1 MHMARPELLAPAG
14 NPERFETAVRYGAD
28 AVYMGL
34 PAFSLRNLADNFA
47 LDTLPQTVEYAH
59 ERGVKVYVTVNSF
72 VRDAELEE
80 LKSTLAALRD
90 SGADAL
96 IVNDPAVVR
105 LSRRIAPALP
115 LHLSTQANTLNSE
128 AASFW
133 FDQGVTR
140 IVLAREL
147 TLDEIRLIRSRI
159 PKELELEMFV
169 HGAMCV
175 SYSGRCLLSNY
186 IDGRDSNRGECVQ
199 PCRWKYEVGI
209 PAGNSGI
216 IEYPSSVSSADT
228 FPTRGKAVYSAK
240 FREFGKNGEWFTVED
255 DGRGSYILNSRDMCL
270 APYLK
275 EIEEAGVSCIK
286 IEGRMKS
293 ILYVATATNAYRM
306 ALDGAPIETVMR
318 ELMRLSHRPY
328 TTGFAFR
335 ESEKCRGGTY
345 GKERSLNIL
354 YGENPGELM
363 EYDTGGYTQEARIA
377 AVVLGYDKERGEA
390 LIEQRN
396 NFKAGESLNIL
407 APSDVSRSFTVVSIR
422 TEEGESRSSAPHPKE
437 RLVISCPETVAPGDI
452 LRLITED

>member
-1 MHMARPELLAPAG
+1 MSKPELLAPAG
-14 NPERFETAVRYGAD
+14 NMERFKTAVRYGAD

-34 PAFSLRNLADNFA
+34 QAFSLRNLADNFS
-47 LDTLPQTVEYAH
+47 LNSLPETIEYAH
-59 ERGVKVYVTVNSF
+59 ERNVKVYVTVNSF
-72 VRDAELEE
+72 IRDDDIDE
-80 LKSTLAALRD
+80 LKNTVAQLRE

-96 IVNDPAVVR
+96 IVNDPAVIRICRR
-105 LSRRIAPALP
+105 LAPELA

-128 AASFW
+128 AARFW
-133 FDQGVTR
+133 YEQGISR

-199 PCRWKYEVGI
+199 PCRWNYEVKNG
-209 PAGNSGI
+209 
-216 IEYPSSVSSADT
+216 
-228 FPTRGKAVYSAK
+228 RVYSAEV
-240 FREFGKNGEWFTVED
+240 REHGKNGEYFTIED
-255 DGRGSYILNSRDMCL
+255 DGKGSFILNSRDMCM

-275 EIEEAGVSCIK
+275 QIEEAGVSCIK

-306 ALDGAPIETVMR
+306 ALDGAPVELVMK

-345 GKERSLNIL
+345 GNKSSLNIL
-354 YGENPGELM
+354 YGERPDELM
-363 EYDTGGYTQEARIA
+363 EYQTGGYTQDSRIMATVLSYDEGAKA
-377 AVVLGYDKERGEA
+377 ALV
-390 LIEQRN
+390 EQRN
-396 NFKAGESLNIL
+396 NFKVGDSLNIL
-407 APSDVSRSFTVVSIR
+407 APSDVARSFNVTWIKN
-422 TEEGESRSSAPHPKE
+422 EDGESVPSAPHPKE
-437 RLVISCPETVAPGDI
+437 RLIIGCPEPVMPGDI
-452 LRLITED
+452 LREM

>member
-1 MHMARPELLAPAG
+1 MSKLELLAPAG
-14 NPERFETAVRYGAD
+14 NTERFLTAVRYGAD
-28 AVYMGL
+28 AVYLGL
-34 PAFSLRNLADNFA
+34 NAFSLRNLADNFS
-47 LDTLPQTVEYAH
+47 LETLPDTVSYAH

-72 VRDAELEE
+72 IRDDDIPELEATLE
-80 LKSTLAALRD
+80 GLKG

-96 IVNDPAVVR
+96 IVNDPAVIS
-105 LSRRIAPALP
+105 LSRRIAPKLP

-128 AASFW
+128 AAKFW
-133 FDQGVTR
+133 YDQGVSR

-147 TLDEIRLIRSRI
+147 TLSEISRLRSRI
-159 PKELELEMFV
+159 PDELELEMFV

-199 PCRWKYEVGI
+199 PCRWKYE
-209 PAGNSGI
+209 
-216 IEYPSSVSSADT
+216 
-228 FPTRGKAVYSAK
+228 
-240 FREFGKNGEWFTVED
+240 FREAGKNGEWFSLEED
-255 DGRGSYILNSRDMCL
+255 KSGSYILNSRDMCL
-270 APYLK
+270 APYLN
-275 EIEEAGVSCIK
+275 EIEDAGVSCIK

-306 ALDGAPIETVMR
+306 ALDGAPIETVMT
-318 ELMRLSHRPY
+318 ELQRLSHRPY

-363 EYDTGGYTQEARIA
+363 EYRTGGYTQEAQIS
-377 AVVLGYDKERGEA
+377 AVVLDYDEAKREA

-396 NFKAGESLNIL
+396 NFKLGESLNIL
-407 APSDVSRSFTVVSIR
+407 APGDVSRSFNVTAIR
-422 TEEGESRSSAPHPKE
+422 NEEGERRDSAPHPKE
-437 RLVISCPETVAPGDI
+437 RLVIACPEPVKPGDI
-452 LRLITED
+452 LRKLTNAN

>member
-1 MHMARPELLAPAG
+1 MSKLELLAPAG
-14 NPERFETAVRYGAD
+14 NTERFLTAVRYGAD
-28 AVYMGL
+28 AVYLGL
-34 PAFSLRNLADNFA
+34 NAFSLRNLADNFS
-47 LDTLPQTVEYAH
+47 LETLPDTVSYAH

-72 VRDAELEE
+72 IRDDDIPELEATLE
-80 LKSTLAALRD
+80 GLKR

-96 IVNDPAVVR
+96 IVNDPAVIS
-105 LSRRIAPALP
+105 LSRRIAPKLP

-128 AASFW
+128 AAKFW
-133 FDQGVTR
+133 YDQGVSR

-147 TLDEIRLIRSRI
+147 TLSEISRLRSRI
-159 PKELELEMFV
+159 PDELELEMFV

-199 PCRWKYEVGI
+199 PCRWKYE
-209 PAGNSGI
+209 
-216 IEYPSSVSSADT
+216 
-228 FPTRGKAVYSAK
+228 
-240 FREFGKNGEWFTVED
+240 FREAGKNGEWFSLEED
-255 DGRGSYILNSRDMCL
+255 KSGSYILNSRDMCL

-275 EIEEAGVSCIK
+275 EIEDAGVSCIK

-306 ALDGAPIETVMR
+306 ALDGAPIETVMT
-318 ELMRLSHRPY
+318 ELQRLSHRPY

-363 EYDTGGYTQEARIA
+363 EYRTGGYTQEAKIS
-377 AVVLGYDKERGEA
+377 AVVLDYDEAKREA

-396 NFKAGESLNIL
+396 NFKPGESLNIL
-407 APSDVSRSFTVVSIR
+407 APGDVSRSFSVTAIR
-422 TEEGESRSSAPHPKE
+422 NEEGELRDSAPHPKE
-437 RLVISCPETVAPGDI
+437 RLWISCPEPVAPGDI
-452 LRLITED
+452 LRQLY

>member
-1 MHMARPELLAPAG
+1 MKRMNKLELLAPAG
-14 NPERFETAVRYGAD
+14 NIERFETAVRYGAD
-28 AVYMGL
+28 AVYLGL
-34 PAFSLRNLADNFA
+34 PAFSLRNLADNFSIV
-47 LDTLPQTVEYAH
+47 TLPQRVAYAH
-59 ERGVKVYVTVNSF
+59 ERNVKVYVTVNSF
-72 VRDAELEE
+72 IRDADIEE
-80 LKSTLAALRD
+80 LKNTLAQLRD

-96 IVNDPAVVR
+96 IVNDPAVIR
-105 LSRRIAPALP
+105 LSRRIAPEMP

-133 FDQGVTR
+133 FDQGVSR

-147 TLDEIRLIRSRI
+147 TLDEIALIRSRI

-199 PCRWKYEVGI
+199 PCRWNYEVENNRVLT
-209 PAGNSGI
+209 AN
-216 IEYPSSVSSADT
+216 
-228 FPTRGKAVYSAK
+228 
-240 FREFGKNGEWFTVED
+240 FREHGKNGEYFTIED
-255 DGRGSYILNSRDMCL
+255 DGRGSFILNSRDMCL

-275 EIEEAGVSCIK
+275 EIEQAGVCCLK

-363 EYDTGGYTQEARIA
+363 EYNTGGYTQEARIA
-377 AVVLGYDKERGEA
+377 AVVLGYDKEHGEA

-407 APSDVSRSFTVVSIR
+407 APSDVSRSFIVASIR
-422 TEEGESRSSAPHPKE
+422 TEEGESRDSAPHPME
-437 RLVISCPETVAPGDI
+437 RLVISCPEPVAPGDI

>member
-1 MHMARPELLAPAG
+1 MSKLELLAPAG
-14 NPERFETAVRYGAD
+14 NTERFLTAVRYGAD
-28 AVYMGL
+28 AVYLGL
-34 PAFSLRNLADNFA
+34 NAFSLRNLADNFS
-47 LDTLPQTVEYAH
+47 LETLPDTVSYAH

-72 VRDAELEE
+72 IRDDDIPELEATLE
-80 LKSTLAALRD
+80 GLKR

-96 IVNDPAVVR
+96 IVNDPAVIS
-105 LSRRIAPALP
+105 LSRRIAPKLP

-128 AASFW
+128 AAKFW
-133 FDQGVTR
+133 YDQGVSR

-147 TLDEIRLIRSRI
+147 TLSEISRLRSRI
-159 PKELELEMFV
+159 PDELELEMFV

-199 PCRWKYEVGI
+199 PCRWKYE
-209 PAGNSGI
+209 
-216 IEYPSSVSSADT
+216 
-228 FPTRGKAVYSAK
+228 
-240 FREFGKNGEWFTVED
+240 FREAGKNGEWFSLEED
-255 DGRGSYILNSRDMCL
+255 KAGSYILNSRDMCL

-275 EIEEAGVSCIK
+275 EIEDAGVSCIK

-293 ILYVATATNAYRM
+293 ILYVATAANAYRM
-306 ALDGAPIETVMR
+306 ALDGAPIETVMT
-318 ELMRLSHRPY
+318 ELQRLSHRPY

-363 EYDTGGYTQEARIA
+363 EYRTGGYTQEAKIS
-377 AVVLGYDKERGEA
+377 AVVLDYDEAKREA

-396 NFKAGESLNIL
+396 NFKPGESLNIL
-407 APSDVSRSFTVVSIR
+407 APGDVSRSFNVTAIR
-422 TEEGESRSSAPHPKE
+422 NEEGELRDSAPHPKE
-437 RLVISCPETVAPGDI
+437 RLWISCPEPVAPGDI
-452 LRLITED
+452 LRQLY

>member
-1 MHMARPELLAPAG
+1 MAKLELLSPAG
-14 NPERFETAVRYGAD
+14 SPERFLTAVRYGAD
-28 AVYMGL
+28 AVYLGL
-34 PAFSLRNLADNFA
+34 PAFSLRNLADNFDP
-47 LDTLPQTVEYAH
+47 DTLPGYVDFAH

-72 VRDAELEE
+72 IRDGELEE
-80 LKSTLAALRD
+80 LKNTLSLLRD

-96 IVNDPAVVR
+96 IVNDPAVIR
-105 LSRRIAPALP
+105 LSRRIAPYMP

-133 FDQGVTR
+133 YDQGVSR

-147 TLDEIRLIRSRI
+147 TLDEISLLRSRI

-199 PCRWKYEVGI
+199 PCRWNYEVRD
-209 PAGNSGI
+209 NK
-216 IEYPSSVSSADT
+216 VFSAEI
-228 FPTRGKAVYSAK
+228 
-240 FREFGKNGEWFTVED
+240 REKGKNGEWFTVED
-255 DGRGSYILNSRDMCL
+255 DGKGSYILNSRDMCL
-270 APYLK
+270 APFLK

-306 ALDGAPIETVMR
+306 AIDGAPIETVMA
-318 ELMRLSHRPY
+318 ELQKLSHRPY

-345 GKERSLNIL
+345 GNDRRLNIL
-354 YGENPGELM
+354 YGENPAELM
-363 EYDTGGYTQEARIA
+363 EYSSGAYVSESRIL
-377 AVVLGYDKERGEA
+377 AVVTGYDEETQTA
-390 LIEQRN
+390 EIEQRN
-396 NFKAGESLNIL
+396 RFSVGDTVNIL
-407 APSDVSRSFTVVSIR
+407 APSDVSRSFTVTSIVN
-422 TEEGESRSSAPHPKE
+422 EAGESVDSAPHPQEKL
-437 RLVISCPETVAPGDI
+437 RISCPERVFPGDI
-452 LRLITED
+452 LRS

>member
-1 MHMARPELLAPAG
+1 MSKLELLAPAG
-14 NPERFETAVRYGAD
+14 NIERFRTAIRFGAD

-34 PAFSLRNLADNFA
+34 PAFSLRNLADNFSIE
-47 LDTLPQTVEYAH
+47 TLPGTIGHAH

-72 VRDAELEE
+72 IRDADLGE
-80 LKSTLAALRD
+80 LKNTLCALRE
-90 SGADAL
+90 AAPDAL
-96 IVNDPAVVR
+96 IVNDPAVIR
-105 LSRRIAPALP
+105 LARRLAPELP

-128 AASFW
+128 AAAFW
-133 FDQGVTR
+133 FDQGISR

-199 PCRWKYEVGI
+199 PCRWNYELKENRVLT
-209 PAGNSGI
+209 A
-216 IEYPSSVSSADT
+216 E
-228 FPTRGKAVYSAK
+228 
-240 FREFGKNGEWFTVED
+240 FREHGRNGEYFTVED
-255 DGRGSYILNSRDMCL
+255 DGKGSFILNSRDMCL
-270 APYLK
+270 APYLR

-306 ALDGAPIETVMR
+306 ALDGAPVETVMR

-328 TTGFAFR
+328 TTGFTFR

-345 GKERSLNIL
+345 GKSFNAM
-354 YGENPGELM
+354 YGENPAELM
-363 EYDTGGYTQEARIA
+363 EYRTGGYTQQAKIA
-377 AVVLGYDKERGEA
+377 AVVLGYDSAKAEA

-407 APSDVSRSFTVVSIR
+407 APGDVSRSFTVTGIR
-422 TEEGESRSSAPHPKE
+422 TEEGEERASAPHPAE
-437 RLVISCPETVAPGDI
+437 RLVIHCPEPVAPGDI
-452 LRLITED
+452 LRKIAAEG

>member
-1 MHMARPELLAPAG
+1 MPKLELLAPAG
-14 NPERFETAVRYGAD
+14 SRERFDTAVRYGAD
-28 AVYMGL
+28 AVYLGL
-34 PAFSLRNLADNFA
+34 PAFSLRNLADNFSPE
-47 LDTLPQTVEYAH
+47 TLPGTIAFAH

-72 VRDAELEE
+72 IRDADLKELET
-80 LKSTLAALRD
+80 TLAQLKE

-96 IVNDPAVVR
+96 IVNDPAVIR
-105 LSRRIAPALP
+105 LSKRIAPDLP

-133 FDQGVTR
+133 YDQGVSR

-159 PKELELEMFV
+159 PKDLELEMFV

-199 PCRWKYEVGI
+199 PCRWKYELEDNKVLT
-209 PAGNSGI
+209 AN
-216 IEYPSSVSSADT
+216 
-228 FPTRGKAVYSAK
+228 
-240 FREFGKNGEWFTVED
+240 FREFGKNGEYFTIED
-255 DGRGSYILNSRDMCL
+255 DGRGSFILNSRDMCL

-293 ILYVATATNAYRM
+293 ILYVATAVNAYRM

-335 ESEKCRGGTY
+335 ESERCRGGTY
-345 GKERSLNIL
+345 GREKSLNLL
-354 YGENPGELM
+354 YGENPQELM
-363 EYDTGGYTQEARIA
+363 EYSAGGYISESRIL
-377 AVVLGYDKERGEA
+377 AVVLDYDAETRTA
-390 LIEQRN
+390 LISQRN
-396 NFKAGESLNIL
+396 RFSVGDAVNIL
-407 APSDVSRSFTVVSIR
+407 APSDVNRSFTVTSIVN
-422 TEEGESRSSAPHPKE
+422 EAGESVDSAPHPQE
-437 RLVISCPETVAPGDI
+437 TLRISCPEPVSKGDI
-452 LRLITED
+452 LRS

>member
-1 MHMARPELLAPAG
+1 MSKLELLAPAG
-14 NPERFETAVRYGAD
+14 NTERFLTAVRYGAD
-28 AVYMGL
+28 AVYLGL
-34 PAFSLRNLADNFA
+34 NAFSLRNLADNFS
-47 LDTLPQTVEYAH
+47 LETLPDTVSYAH

-72 VRDAELEE
+72 IRDDDIPELEATLE
-80 LKSTLAALRD
+80 GLKR

-96 IVNDPAVVR
+96 IVNDPAVIS
-105 LSRRIAPALP
+105 LSRRIAPKLP

-128 AASFW
+128 AAKFW
-133 FDQGVTR
+133 YDQGVSR

-147 TLDEIRLIRSRI
+147 TLSEISRLRSRI
-159 PKELELEMFV
+159 PDELELEMFV

-199 PCRWKYEVGI
+199 PCRWKYE
-209 PAGNSGI
+209 
-216 IEYPSSVSSADT
+216 
-228 FPTRGKAVYSAK
+228 
-240 FREFGKNGEWFTVED
+240 FREAGKNGEWFSLEED
-255 DGRGSYILNSRDMCL
+255 KAGSYILNSRDMCL

-275 EIEEAGVSCIK
+275 EIEDAGVSCIK

-306 ALDGAPIETVMR
+306 ALDGAPIETVMT
-318 ELMRLSHRPY
+318 ELQRLSHRPY

-363 EYDTGGYTQEARIA
+363 EYRTGGYTQEAKIS
-377 AVVLGYDKERGEA
+377 AVVLDYDEAKREA

-396 NFKAGESLNIL
+396 NFKPGESLNIL
-407 APSDVSRSFTVVSIR
+407 APGDVSRSFNVTAIR
-422 TEEGESRSSAPHPKE
+422 NEEGELRDSAPHPKE
-437 RLVISCPETVAPGDI
+437 RLWISCPEPVAPGDI
-452 LRLITED
+452 LRQLY

>member
-1 MHMARPELLAPAG
+1 MSKLELLAPAG
-14 NPERFETAVRYGAD
+14 NMERFMTAVRYGAD

-34 PAFSLRNLADNFA
+34 PAFSLRNLADNFSME
-47 LDTLPQTVEYAH
+47 TLPETLEYAH
-59 ERGVKVYVTVNSF
+59 SRGVKVYITVNSF
-72 VRDAELEE
+72 IRDGELDE
-80 LKSTLAALRD
+80 LKNTLSALRE
-90 SGADAL
+90 AKPDAL
-96 IVNDPAVVR
+96 IVNDPAVIR
-105 LSRRIAPALP
+105 LSKRLAPELP

-133 FDQGVTR
+133 FDHGVSR

-147 TLDEIRLIRSRI
+147 KLDEIALLRSRI

-199 PCRWKYEVGI
+199 PCRWNYEVENNRVLT
-209 PAGNSGI
+209 AN
-216 IEYPSSVSSADT
+216 
-228 FPTRGKAVYSAK
+228 
-240 FREFGKNGEWFTVED
+240 FREHGKNGEYFTIED
-255 DGRGSYILNSRDMCL
+255 DGKGSFILNSRDMCL
-270 APYLK
+270 APYLR

-306 ALDGAPIETVMR
+306 ALDGAPIETVMQ

-335 ESEKCRGGTY
+335 DSEKCRGGTY
-345 GKERSLNIL
+345 GKERSLNIM
-354 YGENPGELM
+354 YGDNPQELM
-363 EYDTGGYTQEARIA
+363 EYHTGGYTQEARIS
-377 AVVLGYDKERGEA
+377 AVVLGYDEEKREA

-396 NFKAGESLNIL
+396 NFKLGESLNIL
-407 APSDVSRSFTVVSIR
+407 APGDVSRGFTVTAIR
-422 TEEGESRSSAPHPKE
+422 NEEGGSVSAAPHPKE
-437 RLVISCPETVAPGDI
+437 RLWISCPEKVTPGDI
-452 LRLITED
+452 IRQLY

>member
-1 MHMARPELLAPAG
+1 MMAKLELLAPAG
-14 NPERFETAVRYGAD
+14 NPERFYTAIRYGAD

-47 LDTLPQTVEYAH
+47 LETLPETVNYAH
-59 ERGVKVYVTVNSF
+59 ERGVRVYVTVNSF
-72 VRDAELEE
+72 IRDGDLEE
-80 LKSTLAALRD
+80 LKNTLSALRD

-96 IVNDPAVVR
+96 IVNDPAVIR
-105 LSRRIAPALP
+105 LSKKLAPDMP

-128 AASFW
+128 AAAFW
-133 FDQGVTR
+133 YDQGISR

-147 TLDEIRLIRSRI
+147 TLREIRLIRSRI
-159 PKELELEMFV
+159 PDKLELEMFV

-199 PCRWKYEVGI
+199 PCRWNYELEG
-209 PAGNSGI
+209 G
-216 IEYPSSVSSADT
+216 SVYRAN
-228 FPTRGKAVYSAK
+228 FRERGKK
-240 FREFGKNGEWFTVED
+240 GEWFTVEED
-255 DGRGSYILNSRDMCL
+255 EKGSYLLNSRDMCL
-270 APYLK
+270 APYLR

-293 ILYVATATNAYRM
+293 ILYVATAVNAYRM
-306 ALDGAPIETVMR
+306 ALDGAPAELVMR

-345 GKERSLNIL
+345 GRERSLNVL

-363 EYDTGGYTQEARIA
+363 EYDTGGYTQEAQIS
-377 AVVLGYDKERGEA
+377 AVVLEYDAGRGEA

-396 NFKAGESLNIL
+396 NFKVGDTLGIL
-407 APSDVSRSFTVVSIR
+407 APSDVARSFTV
-422 TEEGESRSSAPHPKE
+422 TEIENEAGESVLSAPHPKE
-437 RLVISCPETVAPGDI
+437 RLRIACPEKVSAGDI
-452 LRLITED
+452 LRKDV

>member
-1 MHMARPELLAPAG
+1 MKLELLAPAG
-14 NPERFETAVRYGAD
+14 NRERFDTAIRYGAD

-34 PAFSLRNLADNFA
+34 PAFSLRNLADNFEA
-47 LDTLPQTVEYAH
+47 ETLPETIAYAH
-59 ERGVKVYVTVNSF
+59 GHGVKVYITINSF
-72 VRDAELEE
+72 IRDGELEE
-80 LKSTLAALRD
+80 LKSTLGALRE

-96 IVNDPAVVR
+96 IVNDPAVIR
-105 LSRRIAPALP
+105 LSRRIAPDMP

-133 FDQGVTR
+133 YDQGVSR

-147 TLDEIRLIRSRI
+147 TLDEIKLIRSRI

-175 SYSGRCLLSNY
+175 SFSGRCLLSNY

-199 PCRWKYEVGI
+199 PCRWNYELEG
-209 PAGNSGI
+209 G
-216 IEYPSSVSSADT
+216 
-228 FPTRGKAVYSAK
+228 RVYHAN
-240 FREFGKNGEWFTVED
+240 FREKGKGGEWFTVEE
-255 DGRGSYILNSRDMCL
+255 DGRGSFLLNSRDMCL
-270 APYLK
+270 APYLR

-293 ILYVATATNAYRM
+293 ILYVATAVNAYRM
-306 ALDGAPIETVMR
+306 ALDGAPIEVVMR

-363 EYDTGGYTQEARIA
+363 EYETGGYTQEAQIS
-377 AVVLGYDKERGEA
+377 AVVIAYDEQKREA

-396 NFKAGESLNIL
+396 NFKLGDTLGIL
-407 APSDVSRSFTVVSIR
+407 APSDVARSFTVTAI
-422 TEEGESRSSAPHPKE
+422 ENEAGESVPAAPHPKE
-437 RLVISCPETVAPGDI
+437 RLRIACPEKLSPGDI
-452 LRLITED
+452 LRKDV

>member
-1 MHMARPELLAPAG
+1 MGRLELLAPAG
-14 NPERFETAVRYGAD
+14 NIERFKTAIRYGAD
-28 AVYMGL
+28 AVYLGL
-34 PAFSLRNLADNFA
+34 PAFSLRNLAENFS
-47 LDTLPQTVEYAH
+47 LDTLPETVAYAH

-72 VRDAELEE
+72 VRDGDIEE
-80 LKSTLAALRD
+80 LRSTLSALGA
-90 SGADAL
+90 SKADAL
-96 IVNDPAVVR
+96 IVNDPAVIR
-105 LSRRIAPALP
+105 LSRRLIPEMP

-128 AASFW
+128 AAAFW
-133 FDQGVTR
+133 YEQGVSR

-147 TLDEIRLIRSRI
+147 TLEEISLLRSRI

-199 PCRWKYEVGI
+199 PCRWNYE
-209 PAGNSGI
+209 
-216 IEYPSSVSSADT
+216 IEDSRVLTAN
-228 FPTRGKAVYSAK
+228 
-240 FREFGKNGEWFTVED
+240 FREHGKNGEYFTIEED
-255 DGRGSYILNSRDMCL
+255 GKGSFILNSRDMCL

-293 ILYVATATNAYRM
+293 ILYVVTSVNAYRM
-306 ALDGAPIETVMR
+306 ALDGAPAETVMR

-345 GKERSLNIL
+345 GKERSLNIM

-363 EYDTGGYTQEARIA
+363 EYETGGYTQAAQIS
-377 AVVLGYDKERGEA
+377 AVVLAYDEDKREA

-396 NFKAGESLNIL
+396 NFKIGDTLGIL
-407 APSDVSRSFTVVSIR
+407 APSDVGRSFTVNSIR
-422 TEEGESRSSAPHPKE
+422 SETGESVPSAPHPME
-437 RLVISCPETVAPGDI
+437 RLFISCPEPVAPGDI
-452 LRLITED
+452 LRKDV

>member
-1 MHMARPELLAPAG
+1 MSKLELLAPAG
-14 NPERFETAVRYGAD
+14 NMERFMTAVRYGAD

-34 PAFSLRNLADNFA
+34 PAFSLRNLADNFSME
-47 LDTLPQTVEYAH
+47 TLPETLEYAH
-59 ERGVKVYVTVNSF
+59 SRGVKVYITVNSF
-72 VRDAELEE
+72 IRDGELDE
-80 LKSTLAALRD
+80 LKNTLSALRE
-90 SGADAL
+90 AKPDAL
-96 IVNDPAVVR
+96 IVNDPAVIR
-105 LSRRIAPALP
+105 LSKRLAPELP

-133 FDQGVTR
+133 FDQGVSR

-147 TLDEIRLIRSRI
+147 KLDEIALLRSRI

-199 PCRWKYEVGI
+199 PCRWNYELENDRVYH
-209 PAGNSGI
+209 AG
-216 IEYPSSVSSADT
+216 
-228 FPTRGKAVYSAK
+228 
-240 FREFGKNGEWFTVED
+240 FREHGKNGEYFTIED
-255 DGRGSYILNSRDMCL
+255 DGKGSFILNSRDMCL
-270 APYLK
+270 APYLR

-306 ALDGAPIETVMR
+306 ALDGAPIETVMQ

-335 ESEKCRGGTY
+335 DSEKCRGGTY
-345 GKERSLNIL
+345 GKERSLNIM
-354 YGENPGELM
+354 YGDNPQELM
-363 EYDTGGYTQEARIA
+363 EYHTGGYTQEARIS
-377 AVVLGYDKERGEA
+377 AVVLGYDEEKREA

-396 NFKAGESLNIL
+396 NFKLGESLNIL
-407 APSDVSRSFTVVSIR
+407 APGDVSRGFTVTAIR
-422 TEEGESRSSAPHPKE
+422 NEEGESVSAAPHPKE
-437 RLVISCPETVAPGDI
+437 RLWISCPEKVTPGDI
-452 LRLITED
+452 IRQLY